1 MTKNRISITDY
12 ARVALLMAILAL
24 TFGARAATTNVTLAW
39 NANTETNL
47 AGYRVYYGTAS
58 GTYSGSK
65 PVAADVTSTTISNLT
80 FGQVYYF
87 AATATNAAGLESAF
101 STQVVYT
108 APTAPN
114 TAPVAIAQSVTTP
127 EDTAKAITLTRTDA
141 AGGARNYP

>member
-1 MTKNRISITDY
+1 MTKNRISITAY

-65 PVAADVTSTTISNLT
+65 LVAAGVTSTMISNLT

-87 AATATNAAGLESAF
+87 AATATNAAGLESDF
-101 STQVVYT
+101 STEVVYT
-108 APTAPN
+108 APPAPN
-114 TAPVAIAQSVTTP
+114 TGSAATTSS
-127 EDTAKAITLTRTDA
+127 
-141 AGGARNYP
+141 AGS